1 MGHSENG
8 GWARRPRTGGKTE
21 ERLQPLRAGNFPRR
35 DAVFPLKPVAPRL
48 GRSRLP
54 LGRLQGL
61 TPGDGVGLGR
71 GRQPGSLSS
80 HKS

>member
-21 ERLQPLRAGNFPRR
+21 DRLQL
-35 DAVFPLKPVAPRL
+35 VFPLKPVAPRL

-61 TPGDGVGLGR
+61 TPGDWGGGEE
-71 GRQPGSLSS
+71 G
-80 HKS
+80 